1 MFKFLFGP
9 KVEEG
14 KEIIQNHL
22 KSKYGEYF
30 NIHSLL
36 KRDGRFYGS
45 ASSSS
50 FPALEFEMD
59 ANKKLTEINDGYMN
73 AVMSKKLDEVLP
85 EELSSLFTEE
95 IKIRTEIDFGEEEQT
110 NKNMNVI
117 EYLKKDSELFVTV
130 DLFIHNIASI
140 VPAIEADRIL
150 NVLSRLSSLH
160 ILHGE
165 VIVYYVK
172 SHVFNDALSI
182 FEELKHSRDG
192 IASDLFS
199 SKEYTNHSSYISFSR
214 SAIDQ
219 TKEEII
225 EDLNE

>member
-1 MFKFLFGP
+1 
-9 KVEEG
+9 
-14 KEIIQNHL
+14 
-22 KSKYGEYF
+22 
-30 NIHSLL
+30 
-36 KRDGRFYGS
+36 
-45 ASSSS
+45 
-50 FPALEFEMD
+50 
-59 ANKKLTEINDGYMN
+59 
-73 AVMSKKLDEVLP
+73 
-85 EELSSLFTEE
+85 
-95 IKIRTEIDFGEEEQT
+95 
-110 NKNMNVI
+110 
-117 EYLKKDSELFVTV
+117 VTV